1 MLSAYIRRDFA
12 GLGVYRSYLDTARVG
27 LMPFTVRDEAV
38 SSLLEY
44 LTDPLG
50 KVADVA
56 WKYEYLRKRL
66 SRLIPA
72 PGPENVTL
80 MGSTT
85 SCIVRT
91 AASAMLYLSR
101 ETGEPVPIITT
112 IHEYPGVL
120 RALHSLCR
128 SMPHACSGIH
138 LAGSPGIASWEEE
151 VVELAEKG
159 PSIVVASSIAWVTGY
174 LADLERVA
182 SKTRSSG
189 GFLIVDAAQQL
200 GQAVVDYN
208 GIGVDIACGTSKK
221 WLLNP
226 LSNIGIAYVS
236 ERASRIEP
244 YIVGSHNVE
253 SSPLDLCDPSG
264 PNLSYRLLP
273 DADRFM
279 SISRPSLFSI
289 DMAIGVV
296 EYLLGISPHAIRDH
310 IIALVRLAEDLAGE
324 KGFSVALDG
333 VSYDRRSG
341 IVLVDMGLSP
351 AKHFEAC
358 RRLSKRGIAVSCRGQ
373 AGYAGLRVSIH
384 LYNNEDDVRVF
395 FEEASREAKRLG
407 AD

>member
-12 GLGVYRSYLDTARVG
+12 GLGAYRSYLDTARVG

-50 KVADVA
+50 KIADVA
-56 WKYEYLRKRL
+56 WKYEYLRKSL
-66 SRLIPA
+66 ARLIPA
-72 PGPENVTL
+72 PGPKNVTL

-85 SCIVRT
+85 SCIVRM
-91 AASAMLYLSR
+91 AASALLYLSR
-101 ETGEPVPIITT
+101 EMGEPVPIVST

-120 RALHSLCR
+120 RALQSICR
-128 SMPHACSGIH
+128 SMPHACSGLH
-138 LAGSPGIASWEEE
+138 LAGSRGEASWEEH

-159 PSIVVASSIAWVTGY
+159 PSVVVASSVAWVTGY
-174 LADLERVA
+174 LADLSRVA

-189 GFLIVDAAQQL
+189 GFLIVDTAQQL
-200 GQAVVDYN
+200 GQVPIDYDS
-208 GIGVDIACGTSKK
+208 IGVDVACGTSKK

-226 LSNIGIAYVS
+226 LSNIGLAYVS
-236 ERASRIEP
+236 SRAANLEP
-244 YIVGSHNVE
+244 YIVGMHNVE
-253 SSPLDLCDPSG
+253 SSPLDLCDPAG
-264 PNLSYRLLP
+264 PSLTYRLLQ

-310 IIALVRLAEDLAGE
+310 IITLVRLAEDLASE
-324 KGFSVALDG
+324 EGFSIALDG
-333 VSYDRRSG
+333 INYDRKSG
-341 IVLVDMGLSP
+341 IVLVDMGFSP

-358 RRLSKRGIAVSCRGQ
+358 RRLAKRGIAVSCRGQ
-373 AGYAGLRVSIH
+373 AGFAGLRVSIH

-395 FEEASREAKRLG
+395 FEEASREARRLG